1 MFIDES
7 SLSPETKLLYLRQH
21 VSGEASNLLNG
32 IGYNADAY
40 EIAKNRLGRRYGG
53 ERRKI
58 GLFLEKI
65 ENFETIKPGNAFDLE
80 RFSNFLD
87 LLVVNLKES
96 NLENEL
102 NSGLLYVQ
110 LQKKMNKSLVASF
123 HRWLHE
129 QNLNGSVMTLR
140 KFISLESE
148 FEIIAEET
156 DRGFSNSEVD
166 TNFFVSENSELEQQ
180 DYLKCIEGDRG
191 MLCSDSEI
199 KVDKNIFLSC
209 SAKQNKSLFCYICKK
224 NHEIV
229 ECPKFISS
237 TVEERQKLVMKYG
250 LCFGCIG
257 RGHIKKNCNHGI
269 VCQKCQKNHNT
280 LFPKKNSILPNKL
293 QLLAELSYT
302 FVSKMIGDTAGSKAR
317 PYFAFIFS
325 LFMFVLFCNMF
336 GMIPYTFTV
345 TSHIIVTFMLA
356 AFIFIGV
363 TIIGFIK
370 HGFGY
375 LKLFV
380 PSGVP
385 AVLLPL
391 IVVIE
396 IISYL
401 SRPISL
407 SVRLFA
413 NMMAGH
419 TMMKVFGGFVI
430 SLGIVGGWLPLSF
443 SVALTGLEILVAFLQ
458 AYVFAILTC
467 IYLNDA
473 LNLHH

>member
-1 MFIDES
+1 MATNPMHQFEVYRIG
-7 SLSPETKLLYLRQH
+7 PE
-21 VSGEASNLLNG
+21 
-32 IGYNADAY
+32 I
-40 EIAKNRLGRRYGG
+40 
-53 ERRKI
+53 KI
-58 GLFLEKI
+58 GTIDISFTNASLFMI
-65 ENFETIKPGNAFDLE
+65 VSSFAI
-80 RFSNFLD
+80 
-87 LLVVNLKES
+87 LLVFNLGS
-96 NLENEL
+96 N
-102 NSGLLYVQ
+102 
-110 LQKKMNKSLVASF
+110 KKS
-123 HRWLHE
+123 
-129 QNLNGSVMTLR
+129 
-140 KFISLESE
+140 
-148 FEIIAEET
+148 IIP
-156 DRGFSNSEVD
+156 G
-166 TNFFVSENSELEQQ
+166 
-180 DYLKCIEGDRG
+180 K
-191 MLCSDSEI
+191 M
-199 KVDKNIFLSC
+199 
-209 SAKQNKSLFCYICKK
+209 
-224 NHEIV
+224 
-229 ECPKFISS
+229 
-237 TVEERQKLVMKYG
+237 
-250 LCFGCIG
+250 
-257 RGHIKKNCNHGI
+257 
-269 VCQKCQKNHNT
+269 
-280 LFPKKNSILPNKL
+280 

-302 FVSKMIGDTAGSKAR
+302 FVSKMISDTAGSKAK

-325 LFMFVLFCNMF
+325 IFMFVLFCNML

-370 HGFGY
+370 HGLGY

-385 AVLLPL
+385 VVLLPL

-430 SLGIVGGWLPLSF
+430 SLGIIGGWLPLSF

>member
-1 MFIDES
+1 MAANPMSQFDV
-7 SLSPETKLLYLRQH
+7 YR
-21 VSGEASNLLNG
+21 
-32 IGYNADAY
+32 IG
-40 EIAKNRLGRRYGG
+40 
-53 ERRKI
+53 
-58 GLFLEKI
+58 
-65 ENFETIKPGNAFDLE
+65 P
-80 RFSNFLD
+80 
-87 LLVVNLKES
+87 
-96 NLENEL
+96 
-102 NSGLLYVQ
+102 
-110 LQKKMNKSLVASF
+110 
-123 HRWLHE
+123 
-129 QNLNGSVMTLR
+129 
-140 KFISLESE
+140 
-148 FEIIAEET
+148 
-156 DRGFSNSEVD
+156 
-166 TNFFVSENSELEQQ
+166 
-180 DYLKCIEGDRG
+180 
-191 MLCSDSEI
+191 EI
-199 KVDKNIFLSC
+199 KVGDFDISFTN
-209 SAKQNKSLFCYICKK
+209 ASLFMIL
-224 NHEIV
+224 
-229 ECPKFISS
+229 S
-237 TVEERQKLVMKYG
+237 TLSI
-250 LCFGCIG
+250 LLIFNIG
-257 RGHIKKNCNHGI
+257 S
-269 VCQKCQKNHNT
+269 
-280 LFPKKNSILPNKL
+280 KKNSILPNKI

-302 FVSKMIGDTAGSKAR
+302 FVSKMISDTAGLKAK

-345 TSHIIVTFMLA
+345 TSHIIVTFVLA
-356 AFIFIGV
+356 SFIFIGV
-363 TIIGFIK
+363 TVIGFIK

>member
-1 MFIDES
+1 MAANTMSQFDV
-7 SLSPETKLLYLRQH
+7 YR
-21 VSGEASNLLNG
+21 
-32 IGYNADAY
+32 IG
-40 EIAKNRLGRRYGG
+40 
-53 ERRKI
+53 
-58 GLFLEKI
+58 
-65 ENFETIKPGNAFDLE
+65 P
-80 RFSNFLD
+80 
-87 LLVVNLKES
+87 
-96 NLENEL
+96 
-102 NSGLLYVQ
+102 
-110 LQKKMNKSLVASF
+110 
-123 HRWLHE
+123 
-129 QNLNGSVMTLR
+129 
-140 KFISLESE
+140 
-148 FEIIAEET
+148 
-156 DRGFSNSEVD
+156 
-166 TNFFVSENSELEQQ
+166 
-180 DYLKCIEGDRG
+180 
-191 MLCSDSEI
+191 EI
-199 KVDKNIFLSC
+199 KVGAFDISFTN
-209 SAKQNKSLFCYICKK
+209 ASLFMI
-224 NHEIV
+224 I
-229 ECPKFISS
+229 S
-237 TVEERQKLVMKYG
+237 TVSILLVFNLGSK
-250 LCFGCIG
+250 
-257 RGHIKKNCNHGI
+257 R
-269 VCQKCQKNHNT
+269 
-280 LFPKKNSILPNKL
+280 NSVLPNKM

-302 FVSKMIGDTAGSKAR
+302 FVAKMISDTAGSKAK

-345 TSHIIVTFMLA
+345 TSHIIVTFILA
-356 AFIFIGV
+356 SFIFIGV

-430 SLGIVGGWLPLSF
+430 SLGLVGGWLPLSF

>member
-1 MFIDES
+1 MAANPMTQFDV
-7 SLSPETKLLYLRQH
+7 YR
-21 VSGEASNLLNG
+21 
-32 IGYNADAY
+32 IG
-40 EIAKNRLGRRYGG
+40 
-53 ERRKI
+53 
-58 GLFLEKI
+58 
-65 ENFETIKPGNAFDLE
+65 P
-80 RFSNFLD
+80 
-87 LLVVNLKES
+87 
-96 NLENEL
+96 
-102 NSGLLYVQ
+102 
-110 LQKKMNKSLVASF
+110 
-123 HRWLHE
+123 
-129 QNLNGSVMTLR
+129 
-140 KFISLESE
+140 
-148 FEIIAEET
+148 
-156 DRGFSNSEVD
+156 
-166 TNFFVSENSELEQQ
+166 
-180 DYLKCIEGDRG
+180 
-191 MLCSDSEI
+191 EI
-199 KVDKNIFLSC
+199 KLGALDISFTN
-209 SAKQNKSLFCYICKK
+209 ASLFMI
-224 NHEIV
+224 I
-229 ECPKFISS
+229 S
-237 TVEERQKLVMKYG
+237 TVAILIILNLG
-250 LCFGCIG
+250 S
-257 RGHIKKNCNHGI
+257 
-269 VCQKCQKNHNT
+269 
-280 LFPKKNSILPNKL
+280 KKNSLLPNKI

-302 FVSKMIGDTAGSKAR
+302 FVSKMFIDTAGSKAK

-345 TSHIIVTFMLA
+345 TSHIIVTFVLA

-363 TIIGFIK
+363 TIVGFAK

-401 SRPISL
+401 SRPVSL

>member
-1 MFIDES
+1 MAANPMTQFEV
-7 SLSPETKLLYLRQH
+7 YR
-21 VSGEASNLLNG
+21 
-32 IGYNADAY
+32 IG
-40 EIAKNRLGRRYGG
+40 
-53 ERRKI
+53 
-58 GLFLEKI
+58 
-65 ENFETIKPGNAFDLE
+65 P
-80 RFSNFLD
+80 
-87 LLVVNLKES
+87 
-96 NLENEL
+96 
-102 NSGLLYVQ
+102 
-110 LQKKMNKSLVASF
+110 
-123 HRWLHE
+123 
-129 QNLNGSVMTLR
+129 
-140 KFISLESE
+140 
-148 FEIIAEET
+148 
-156 DRGFSNSEVD
+156 
-166 TNFFVSENSELEQQ
+166 
-180 DYLKCIEGDRG
+180 
-191 MLCSDSEI
+191 EI
-199 KVDKNIFLSC
+199 KVGAFDISFTN
-209 SAKQNKSLFCYICKK
+209 ASLFM
-224 NHEIV
+224 V
-229 ECPKFISS
+229 ISS
-237 TVEERQKLVMKYG
+237 LAILIIFNLGSKR
-250 LCFGCIG
+250 
-257 RGHIKKNCNHGI
+257 
-269 VCQKCQKNHNT
+269 
-280 LFPKKNSILPNKL
+280 NSMLPNKL
-293 QLLAELSYT
+293 QLMAELSYT
-302 FVSKMIGDTAGSKAR
+302 FVSKMINDTAGSKAR

-345 TSHIIVTFMLA
+345 TSHIIVTFVLA
-356 AFIFIGV
+356 SFIFIGV
-363 TIIGFIK
+363 TVIGFIK

-385 AVLLPL
+385 VILLPL

-401 SRPISL
+401 RRPISL